1 MLFGLSSIT
10 CHGHCIHI
18 AYPANGFLDAAIDP
32 VVIPCLEDLLLKD
45 CPEMLFGYPHVNES
59 LGFSGLNESSITERL
74 LNHQTPQANELAIPY
89 LSHPSLSINLLF
101 PASNSILFGHHIYAL
116 PIYPYVRPDLLTV
129 LCLVFRSW
137 RFLIIG
143 AFTRA
148 TNSWLIYLGI
158 ALGLHSFSLY
168 IHNDTLEPFERE
180 EDMFR
185 DNGIQLKPVFAIS
198 YQSCL
203 RILSLD
209 IKMSCLHK
217 KVILMPLGRGDITI
231 CVILMSVELGTGDF
245 IVYHIHAFTIHI
257 ALLIC
262 MIGLIYPCDGPGR
275 GEDQLYLAVVSVVL

>member
-1 MLFGLSSIT
+1 M
-10 CHGHCIHI
+10 
-18 AYPANGFLDAAIDP
+18 
-32 VVIPCLEDLLLKD
+32 
-45 CPEMLFGYPHVNES
+45 
-59 LGFSGLNESSITERL
+59 
-74 LNHQTPQANELAIPY
+74 
-89 LSHPSLSINLLF
+89 
-101 PASNSILFGHHIYAL
+101 
-116 PIYPYVRPDLLTV
+116 
-129 LCLVFRSW
+129 
-137 RFLIIG
+137 
-143 AFTRA
+143 
-148 TNSWLIYLGI
+148 GI

-217 KVILMPLGRGDITI
+217 KVILMPFGPAEKKVVILMPLGRGDITI

-257 ALLIC
+257 ALAFSFVCILYASKSRLVSSKLEL
-262 MIGLIYPCDGPGR
+262 GWIYLSER
-275 GEDQLYLAVVSVVL
+275 HLKHL

>member
-1 MLFGLSSIT
+1 M
-10 CHGHCIHI
+10 
-18 AYPANGFLDAAIDP
+18 
-32 VVIPCLEDLLLKD
+32 
-45 CPEMLFGYPHVNES
+45 
-59 LGFSGLNESSITERL
+59 
-74 LNHQTPQANELAIPY
+74 
-89 LSHPSLSINLLF
+89 
-101 PASNSILFGHHIYAL
+101 
-116 PIYPYVRPDLLTV
+116 
-129 LCLVFRSW
+129 
-137 RFLIIG
+137 
-143 AFTRA
+143 
-148 TNSWLIYLGI
+148 GI

-217 KVILMPLGRGDITI
+217 KVILM
-231 CVILMSVELGTGDF
+231 SVELGTGDF

-275 GEDQLYLAVVSVVL
+275 GEDCLFLAVSGLFLAVSVVLFQYFWKMQSDVWGIHKIPTNNQHKLGHHLVCKHISLGDFSVNSSTILGWLRNFLR

>member
-1 MLFGLSSIT
+1 M
-10 CHGHCIHI
+10 
-18 AYPANGFLDAAIDP
+18 
-32 VVIPCLEDLLLKD
+32 
-45 CPEMLFGYPHVNES
+45 
-59 LGFSGLNESSITERL
+59 
-74 LNHQTPQANELAIPY
+74 
-89 LSHPSLSINLLF
+89 
-101 PASNSILFGHHIYAL
+101 
-116 PIYPYVRPDLLTV
+116 
-129 LCLVFRSW
+129 
-137 RFLIIG
+137 
-143 AFTRA
+143 
-148 TNSWLIYLGI
+148 GI

-217 KVILMPLGRGDITI
+217 KVILMPEGRGDITI

-275 GEDQLYLAVVSVVL
+275 GEDCLFLAVSGLFLAVSVVLFQYFWKMQSDVWGIHKIPTNNQHKLGHHLVCKHNWHLIHFNRYARLNGQIAPPFPCRG